1 MVGTS
6 QTGTGQNVCLA
17 DAVDISYYSKL
28 LVRINRN
35 NKFSLPYI
43 NLNLNLNPN
52 LNLSERVYN
61 EPRKT
66 VEIAF

>member
-43 NLNLNLNPN
+43 NLNLNLN
-52 LNLSERVYN
+52 LSERVYN